1 MLITTAACF
10 EGCGLCTACECSFNT
25 SQACGC
31 NSNSSPFSNCT
42 TDLANETLCNMKG
55 QLPLHRFDC
64 RNLSTAPITNVTT
77 LWIVSASPFSSSNC
91 TQRSGKAC
99 TPCISTLRFEAKVQ
113 HLTPD
118 SPPGLLRNIQDSV
131 LVHIYND
138 VAVVVNITCP
148 PANVSSDGV
157 NSVTTSIM
165 FSNDSTLEQGCWL
178 VDLNSS
184 EYGDCESVV
193 LHNGTNSAGENMSI
207 WLQLVCCV
215 CAVPEKREPTASRP
229 PGVVELGYIGGS
241 LSILGCSLMLLTF
254 VLFKEL
260 RTLPSKVLVNLSIT
274 ILIYIML
281 LLIGTWNSHGGY
293 CVTYA
298 VFAQMFVLARFSWI
312 TIMLVEIG
320 RTLRNAL
327 RMTPDTSEKSKLYL
341 FAAYLLF
348 GWGTPFVITMVTVV
362 VNFTT
367 DFVQYERDSSR
378 TRSICFIDH
387 LGSVL
392 VAFIVPIVFSIILN
406 GILFIFISV
415 LIFKGWRSQSK
426 LQKDKKVPFLR
437 VYIAILI
444 ISISACMLAFIT
456 ISMDIDWVWYP
467 YVLLDSLQGF
477 FVFIAFFFTKKIASL
492 YWSGFTTMCN
502 KFSNIFSSVKTNSG
516 MPLGSRQ
523 RTAVTRL
530 CNGAYHMNE
539 KLHYQCKDNTL
550 A

>member
-1 MLITTAACF
+1 MTYFSVLLSISLVLITTVACF
-10 EGCGLCTACECSFNT
+10 EGCGLCTACKCSFNT

-64 RNLSTAPITNVTT
+64 RNLSTAPLTNVTT
-77 LWIVSASPFSSSNC
+77 LWIVSASPSSSSNC

-99 TPCISTLRFEAKVQ
+99 TSMLFVQ
-113 HLTPD
+113 HPTPG
-118 SPPGLLRNIQDSV
+118 SPPGLLQDIQDSV

-138 VAVVVNITCP
+138 VANITCP

-157 NSVTTSIM
+157 NSVCISIV

-178 VDLNSS
+178 VALNSS
-184 EYGDCESVV
+184 EHGDCESVV
-193 LHNGTNSAGENMSI
+193 LRNVTSKNTSI

-260 RTLPSKVLVNLSIT
+260 RTLPGKALMNLSIA
-274 ILIYIML
+274 ILIYIL
-281 LLIGTWNSHGGY
+281 FQLIGSWNSNDGY
-293 CVTYA
+293 CV
-298 VFAQMFVLARFSWI
+298 VFAISTQMLVLARFSWI

-320 RTLRNAL
+320 RTFRNAL

-348 GWGTPFVITMVTVV
+348 GWGTPFIITMVTVV

-378 TRSICFIDH
+378 TRSVCFIDH

-392 VAFIVPIVFSIILN
+392 VAFILPIVFSIILN

-415 LIFKGWRSQSK
+415 LIFKAWRSQSK

-437 VYIAILI
+437 VYIAVFIV
-444 ISISACMLAFIT
+444 SISTCSLAFIAVR
-456 ISMDIDWVWYP
+456 MGIDWAWYP
-467 YVLLDSLQGF
+467 FVLLDTPQGF

-502 KFSNIFSSVKTNSG
+502 KFSQTFSSVKTNSG
-516 MPLGSRQ
+516 TSLCSR
-523 RTAVTRL
+523 RITAVTRP
-530 CNGAYHMNE
+530 CDSAYHTNE
-539 KLHYQCKDNTL
+539 KLQYDCKDNTL